1 MSNQQLGKC
10 RMLPYEV
17 WPNLL
22 LQSLVHIDSVYNNP
36 KGIVNLL
43 CWCLVSFFWKEPGLA
58 LPRFKQWPISAA
70 INEAPCPLVI
80 FNTTS
85 QWHELQDLG
94 SHNHIWAMLLLF
106 CKGNFTV
113 LPFEV
118 RFSLCEN
125 ICLFLLS
132 SRWNDIQI
140 YNTALH

>member
-80 FNTTS
+80 FNTTT
-85 QWHELQDLG
+85 QWHGASRSWISQPHLSNASAFLQRKLHCITFW
-94 SHNHIWAMLLLF
+94 SQIFPMWNHLF
-106 CKGNFTV
+106 ISFV
-113 LPFEV
+113 L
-118 RFSLCEN
+118 
-125 ICLFLLS
+125 
-132 SRWNDIQI
+132 
-140 YNTALH
+140 